1 MKKKTLFTLLLCFVG
16 INLFSQK
23 NYHLNSPDGKIQLSV
38 QIDKEKISY
47 NVNHNKTLIMNAS
60 TLSMTLND
68 VVIGSQ
74 PKVLN
79 ASTSSVTHKIQSP
92 FYKKK
97 SIDEVYNVLKISFKG
112 NFSLQFRAFNSGV
125 AYRFETSFKNP
136 ITVVNEEAMFSFATD
151 DLTYAAFS
159 NTKPTVPIEEQ
170 FFNSFENWYEVK
182 PLSQTIANRLILT
195 PVLQQATDGKKVV
208 ITEANLF
215 DYPGMFLQ
223 KASEKNA
230 LKAVFAPYP
239 KKMTQGGHNNLQ
251 FLVNERENF
260 IAKTKGTRTFPWR
273 IMAISGED
281 KELAD
286 NDLVYLLADE
296 CKLQDISWIKP
307 GKVAWDWWSD
317 WNISGV
323 DFESG
328 VNNATYKYYI
338 DFASKYGMEYI
349 ILDEGWAVNGKAD
362 MMQVVPEIDLNELVN
377 YGKQKNVG
385 IVLWAGYAAVNKDM
399 EGVCR
404 HYSEMG
410 IKGFKVDFMDRDDQI
425 IVEFYNRVAETAAKY
440 KLQIDFHGAYKP
452 TGLQRTFPNVLNY
465 EGVAAME
472 QMKWMKQVD
481 QMEYDVTI
489 PFIRMLA
496 GPMDYTQGAMRNAIK
511 SNYVPVYTEPM
522 SQGTRC
528 HQLALYTV
536 FESPFN
542 MLCDTP
548 TNYEK
553 EPEYTR
559 FIAGIPTIWD
569 QTIVLDGKVGEY
581 IVLARKKGNVWY
593 IGAITDWTSRD
604 LTIDLGF
611 LESGNFKA
619 ELFKDG
625 VNASKSASDYKK
637 ENLLVSSDSKL
648 TVRLAPGGGF
658 SAKIEK
664 Q

>member
-1 MKKKTLFTLLLCFVG
+1 MNLKSLLPILISMVS
-16 INLFSQK
+16 ITAFSQK
-23 NYHLNSPDGKIQLSV
+23 SYQLNSPDGKIKLSV
-38 QIDKEKISY
+38 LIGKEKVSY
-47 NVNHNKTLIMNAS
+47 NVSHGPTLILNAS
-60 TLSMTLND
+60 TLSLKLTDETLGTNPR
-68 VVIGSQ
+68 VVS
-74 PKVLN
+74 
-79 ASTSSVTHKIQSP
+79 ASTKVVNQEIQSP

-97 SIDEVYNVLKISFKG
+97 SVNDNYNTLKIKFKG
-112 NFSLQFRAFNSGV
+112 NYSLQFRAYNSGI
-125 AYRFETSFKNP
+125 AYRFETDFKKP
-136 ITVVNEEAMFSFATD
+136 VTIVNEEAVFNFPTD
-151 DLTYAAFS
+151 ELTYAAFS
-159 NTKPTVPIEEQ
+159 NTKPTVPIEQ
-170 FFNSFENWYEVK
+170 QYFNSFENWYEVK
-182 PLSQTIANRLILT
+182 PLSQTNPNRLILT
-195 PVLQQATDGKKVV
+195 PALQQAADGKKVV
-208 ITEANLF
+208 ITESNLF

-223 KASEKNA
+223 KVNEKNA

-260 IAKTKGTRTFPWR
+260 IAQTKGTRTYPWR
-273 IMAISGED
+273 IMAISDED

-296 CKLQDISWIKP
+296 NRVPDISWIKP
-307 GKVAWDWWSD
+307 GKVAWDWWND

-338 DFASKYGMEYI
+338 DFASKYGIKYV

-362 MMQVVPEIDLNELVN
+362 MMQVVPEINLNELVN

-425 IVEFYNRVAETAAKY
+425 MVNFYNRLAETAAKF
-440 KLQIDFHGAYKP
+440 KLLIDFHGAYKP
-452 TGLQRTFPNVLNY
+452 TGLQRTFPNVLNF
-465 EGVAAME
+465 EGVAGME

-481 QMEYDVTI
+481 QMEYDVTL

-511 SNYVPVYTEPM
+511 SNYVPIYTEPM

-542 MLCDTP
+542 MLCDAP

-559 FIAGIPTIWD
+559 FIAGIPTTWD
-569 QTIVLDGKVGEY
+569 QTIVLDAKLGQY
-581 IVLARKKGNVWY
+581 IVLARKKRNVWY
-593 IGAITDWTSRD
+593 VGAITDWITRD
-604 LTIDLGF
+604 LTIDLSF
-611 LESGNFKA
+611 LESGNYKA
-619 ELFKDG
+619 QLFKDG
-625 VNASKSASDYKK
+625 INASKTASDYKK
-637 ENLLVSSDSKL
+637 ENLQVNAATKIP
-648 TVRLAPGGGF
+648 VRLASGGGF
-658 SAKIEK
+658 CARIEK

>member
-1 MKKKTLFTLLLCFVG
+1 MIFCG
-16 INLFSQK
+16 QIYSQK
-23 NYHLNSPDGKIQLSV
+23 NYHLSSPDGQIQLTV

-47 NVNHNKTLIMNAS
+47 QVSHNKTLIMNAS
-60 TLSMTLND
+60 SLSMKLND
-68 VVIGSQ
+68 GALGEN

-79 ASTSSVTHKIQSP
+79 ISTFSVKREISSP
-92 FYKKK
+92 FYKKN
-97 SIDEVYNVLKISFKG
+97 SIDEVYNVLKIKFKG
-112 NFSLQFRAFNSGV
+112 NFSLQFRAYNSGV
-125 AYRFETSFKNP
+125 AYRFETAFKNP
-136 ITVVNEEAMFSFATD
+136 ITVVNEEAVFNFATD

-159 NTKPTVPIEEQ
+159 NTKPTVPIEQ
-170 FFNSFENWYEVK
+170 QYFNSFENWYEVK
-182 PLSQTIANRLILT
+182 PLSQTNTGRLILT
-195 PVLQQATDGKKVV
+195 PAMQQAADGKKVV

-223 KASEKNA
+223 KTSDKNA

-260 IAKTKGTRTFPWR
+260 IAKSEGTRNFPWR
-273 IMAISGED
+273 IMAISAED

-296 CKLQDISWIKP
+296 CNLQDISWIKP
-307 GKVAWDWWSD
+307 GKVAWDWWND

-328 VNNATYKYYI
+328 VNNATYKHYI
-338 DFASKYGMEYI
+338 DFASKYGIEYV
-349 ILDEGWAVNGKAD
+349 ILDEGWAVTGKAD
-362 MMQVVPEIDLNELVN
+362 MMQVVPEIDLNELVR

-404 HYSEMG
+404 HFSEMG

-425 IVEFYNRVAETAAKY
+425 MVGFYNRLAEVAAKH
-440 KLQIDFHGAYKP
+440 KLLIDFHGAYKP

-465 EGVAAME
+465 EGVAGLE
-472 QMKWMKQVD
+472 QMKWMKVVD

-496 GPMDYTQGAMRNAIK
+496 GPMDYTQGAMRNAVK

-528 HQLALYTV
+528 HQLALYTI

-542 MLCDTP
+542 MLSDSP

-553 EPEYTR
+553 ESECTG
-559 FIAGIPTIWD
+559 FIAAIPTVWD
-569 QTIVLDGKVGEY
+569 RTVVLDGKVGEF
-581 IVLARKKGNVWY
+581 IVVARKKNDTWY
-593 IGAITDWTSRD
+593 IGGITDWNARD
-604 LTIDLGF
+604 LTVGLDFLGK
-611 LESGNFKA
+611 GNYSI
-619 ELFKDG
+619 ELFSDG
-625 VNASKSASDYKK
+625 VNANKVATDYKK
-637 ENLLVSSDSKL
+637 EKLLTSSDKKL
-648 TVRLAPGGGF
+648 TIKLASGGGF
-658 SAKIEK
+658 TAKIIK

>member
-1 MKKKTLFTLLLCFVG
+1 MNLKSFLPILICIITTTGIAQKKYQL
-16 INLFSQK
+16 S
-23 NYHLNSPDGKIQLSV
+23 SPDGKINLSV
-38 QIDKEKISY
+38 LIDKEQVSY
-47 NVNHNKTLIMNAS
+47 SVRCDKTVITESS
-60 TLSMTLND
+60 TLSMKLND
-68 VVIGSQ
+68 KILGVN

-79 ASTSSVTHKIQSP
+79 LSILKVNAEIKSS
-92 FYKKK
+92 FYKK
-97 SIDEVYNVLKISFKG
+97 STIRDSYNAMKISFKG
-112 NFSLQFRAFNSGV
+112 DYSLQFRAYNSGV
-125 AYRFETSFKNP
+125 AYRFETNFKTP
-136 ITVVNEEAMFSFATD
+136 VTVINEEVVFNFPTD
-151 DLTYAAFS
+151 ELTYAAFS
-159 NTKPTVPIEEQ
+159 NTKPTVPIEQ
-170 FFNSFENWYEVK
+170 QYFNSFENWYEVK
-182 PLSQTIANRLILT
+182 PLSQTNPGRLILT
-195 PVLQQATDGKKVV
+195 PALQQVADGKKVV
-208 ITEANLF
+208 ITESNLF

-223 KASEKNA
+223 KAEGTNA

-260 IAKTKGTRTFPWR
+260 IAKTVGTRAYPWR
-273 IMAISGED
+273 IMAISAQD
-281 KELAD
+281 KELAN

-296 CKLQDISWIKP
+296 CKVQDISWIKP
-307 GKVAWDWWSD
+307 GKVAWDWWND

-328 VNNATYKYYI
+328 VNNATYKHYI
-338 DFASKYGMEYI
+338 DFAAKYGVEYV

-362 MMQVVPEIDLNELVN
+362 MMQVVPEIDLKELVN

-385 IVLWAGYAAVNKDM
+385 IVLWTGYAAVNRDM

-425 IVEFYNRVAETAAKY
+425 MVGFYNRLAETAAKY
-440 KLQIDFHGAYKP
+440 KLLIDFHGAYKP

-465 EGVAAME
+465 EGVAGLE
-472 QMKWMKQVD
+472 QMKWMKTVD

-528 HQLALYTV
+528 HQLALYTI

-542 MLCDTP
+542 MLCDAP
-548 TNYEK
+548 SNYEK
-553 EPEYTR
+553 EAECIN
-559 FIAGIPTIWD
+559 FIAGIPTVWD
-569 QTIVLDGKVGEY
+569 KTVVLDGKVGEY
-581 IVLARKKGNVWY
+581 IVVARQNNENWY
-593 IGAITDWTSRD
+593 IGGITDWNARD
-604 LTIDLGF
+604 LTVDFSF
-611 LESGNFKA
+611 LESGNYA
-619 ELFKDG
+619 VELFKDG
-625 VNASKSASDYKK
+625 VNADKTASDYKK
-637 ENLLVSSDSKL
+637 EKTVLNSNKKLV
-648 TVRLAPGGGF
+648 VHLAPGGGF
-658 SAKIEK
+658 TAKISK